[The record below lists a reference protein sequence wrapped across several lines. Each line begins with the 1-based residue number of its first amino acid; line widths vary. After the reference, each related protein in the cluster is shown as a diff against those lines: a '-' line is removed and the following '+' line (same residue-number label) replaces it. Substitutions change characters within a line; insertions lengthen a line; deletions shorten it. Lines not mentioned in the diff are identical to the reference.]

1 MRSVAF
7 VLSSKF
13 DLHSRFLYIFLPTL
27 VNIMEYSQ
35 TYPAILDYYCNAGQ
49 LIHVLCFFVCLEGGG
64 LGVGS
69 HLWSKIVTKCRIIN
83 ASWFLGGGGGL
94 IYEVTWVLSAG
105 QFMLHISLII
115 INLTL
120 KHSCYNH
127 VYYVNYMQ

>member
-1 MRSVAF
+1 MHPDF
-7 VLSSKF
+7 W
-13 DLHSRFLYIFLPTL
+13 
-27 VNIMEYSQ
+27 
-35 TYPAILDYYCNAGQ
+35 
-49 LIHVLCFFVCLEGGG
+49 
-64 LGVGS
+64 VG
-69 HLWSKIVTKCRIIN
+69 
-83 ASWFLGGGGGL
+83 GGGGGL